1 MYKVLFYEYV
11 ILVNT
16 DTFDTLQEAEAAG
29 SYWKQGKPNTR
40 SFTIQV
46 CKR

>member
-11 ILVNT
+11 ILINT
-16 DTFDTLQEAEAAG
+16 DTFDTLREAEAAER
-29 SYWKQGKPNTR
+29 YWKNGKPTTR